1 MLRTSEK
8 NINMASKR
16 AGDED
21 NNGHSAV
28 GDGPDTKK
36 AKSVSASF

>member
-1 MLRTSEK
+1 
-8 NINMASKR
+8 MASKR